1 MGRPARKG
9 VWLLAR
15 GGMVAMILAGCAT
28 PPAPAPAP
36 EPLPDNVVEEAPA
49 RDKYDFSRPLKH
61 LAGRKLQPIPTRP
74 LNAKGDCAFRDPTG
88 YRGKIQLQVKEAK
101 VQRFIAQVDVP
112 KKGSCQFDLKNF
124 QQVESLPQVRLAA
137 VDGCSVRM
145 WEQEKKITVAFA
157 GCQAQCSGDAV
168 DYLWPIQLDSR
179 RCF

>member
-1 MGRPARKG
+1 M
-9 VWLLAR
+9 
-15 GGMVAMILAGCAT
+15 AGCAT
-28 PPAPAPAP
+28 PPAPPPAEPPP
-36 EPLPDNVVEEAPA
+36 ENVAEPA
-49 RDKYDFSRPLKH
+49 SPPADKYDFSRPLKH

-74 LNAKGDCAFRDPTG
+74 LNAKGDCTFRDPNG
-88 YRGKIQLQVKEAK
+88 YRGKIQLQVKEAL
-101 VQRFIAQVDVP
+101 VQRFAAQVDVP

-137 VDGCSVRM
+137 ADGCSVRM
-145 WEQEKKITVAFA
+145 WEQDKKITVAFA